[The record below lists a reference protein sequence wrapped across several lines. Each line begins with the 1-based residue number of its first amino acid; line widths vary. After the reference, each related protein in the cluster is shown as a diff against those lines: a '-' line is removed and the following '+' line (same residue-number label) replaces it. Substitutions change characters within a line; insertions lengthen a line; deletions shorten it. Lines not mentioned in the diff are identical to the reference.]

1 MSINKLSKYGIV
13 LVAAVT
19 VATVAQSQFGQSSSK
34 VYADEIASTVPTT
47 SEAPSTTPA
56 TSENVSTTPA
66 MSTSPETSEAP
77 VVSTTPATSEAPA
90 VVSTSE
96 NSEASATSENSETAT
111 MPIWSETE
119 TDSPINEK
127 AFKYISTRFVES
139 TDRENDF
146 GGGSFSLAKD
156 QIFTVPDEKI
166 AGYYYTITS
175 ADGKKYLPGD
185 IIKYADLKFDDPSNY
200 RVGEI
205 NVLTYTY
212 YKDKSSMIEAPS
224 LSKPS
229 GYSYKY
235 NSLKPST
242 IDQGIRSAWDHG
254 DTMTYHV
261 HYRVFDRNSKY
272 GVPVFEDI
280 APYDTVIVPK
290 NGSIKVNAR
299 VIPGYTLDSQHM
311 FNDNFNSSDK
321 TMTIQ
326 PEIGEDGYFL
336 GVVDKNGIPM
346 VGFTYFK
353 DNSES
358 AFKDSMTPAVSSLNT
373 SGKTLTYTVRK
384 YYNGRLG
391 SHYQN
396 NIEPG
401 ESKRLYSFSIG
412 ALGAPDTTLYE
423 TPGYFEVT
431 YDDVK
436 AGKNLYEFWLYQ
448 PDFFNADGT
457 PKDTATPETSVA
469 PAISEAPAVSTTP
482 TTSEAPAVSTTP
494 VISEAPAVSTAPAT
508 SETPAVSTT
517 PATSETPTVSTTPA
531 TSETPAVSTT
541 PVISEA
547 PAVSVTP
554 ATSEAPAVSTAP
566 ATSEA
571 PAVSTTPATSES
583 PAVSMTPATSEAPA
597 VSTTPATSEAPAVS
611 TTPVISEAPAV
622 TPSTSAN
629 PASSVTLDK
638 LSQKA
643 YKEMSSAQKGALVSS
658 SLASKAEHSMDSAMI
673 SSTQSHDEGMT
684 PATDGNLVGHNLPNT
699 GDTNAKVGILGMI
712 FVGLGLTSL
721 AYKGRH
727 RRSK

>member
-224 LSKPS
+224 LSKHS
-229 GYSYKY
+229 GYSFKY

-611 TTPVISEAPAV
+611 TTPVISESPAV

>member
-1 MSINKLSKYGIV
+1 MSINKFSKYGIV
-13 LVAAVT
+13 LVAAIT
-19 VATVAQSQFGQSSSK
+19 VATVAQSQFDQSSSK
-34 VYADEIASTVPTT
+34 VYADEIASTAPKT
-47 SEAPSTTPA
+47 SEVLSITPA
-56 TSENVSTTPA
+56 TSENDSTTPVV
-66 MSTSPETSEAP
+66 STSPE
-77 VVSTTPATSEAPA
+77 TSEAPA

-96 NSEASATSENSETAT
+96 NSEAPATSENSETAT

-119 TDSPINEK
+119 TDGPINEK
-127 AFKYISTRFVES
+127 AYKYISTRFVDS

-235 NSLKPST
+235 NSLDPST

-261 HYRVFDRNSKY
+261 HYRVFNRDSKY

-290 NGSIKVNAR
+290 NGSIKVNAK

-311 FNDNFNSSDK
+311 FNRDFNSSDK

-326 PEIGEDGYFL
+326 PGIGEDGYFH

-346 VGFTYFK
+346 VSFTYFK

-373 SGKTLTYTVRK
+373 SGNTLTYTVRK
-384 YYNGRLG
+384 YYNGRLRI
-391 SHYQN
+391 HYQA

-401 ESKRLYSFSIG
+401 ESKQLYSFSIG
-412 ALGAPDTTLYE
+412 ALGTPDRALYG
-423 TPGYFEVT
+423 TPGSFEVT

-436 AGKNLYEFWLYQ
+436 AGKNLYEFWRYQ

-457 PKDTATPETSVA
+457 PKDTATPSASVA
-469 PAISEAPAVSTTP
+469 PA
-482 TTSEAPAVSTTP
+482 TSEAPAVSTTP
-494 VISEAPAVSTAPAT
+494 ATSEAPAVSTTPATSETPAVSTAPATSEAPAVSTTPATSEAPAVSTTPATSEAPAVSTTPATSETPEVSTAPAT
-508 SETPAVSTT
+508 SETPAVST
-517 PATSETPTVSTTPA
+517 A
-531 TSETPAVSTT
+531 
-541 PVISEA
+541 
-547 PAVSVTP
+547 P

-571 PAVSTTPATSES
+571 PAVSTTPATSLVPS
-583 PAVSMTPATSEAPA
+583 KDIHSM
-597 VSTTPATSEAPAVS
+597 
-611 TTPVISEAPAV
+611 
-622 TPSTSAN
+622 N
-629 PASSVTLDK
+629 SVT
-638 LSQKA
+638 
-643 YKEMSSAQKGALVSS
+643 Y
-658 SLASKAEHSMDSAMI
+658 
-673 SSTQSHDEGMT
+673 SSTQTRNAGIKSEADGKLTSHD
-684 PATDGNLVGHNLPNT
+684 LPKT
-699 GDTNAKVGILGMI
+699 GDTNSKVGMLGMI
-712 FVGLGLTSL
+712 FVGLGLTSFV
-721 AYKGRH
+721 YKGRH

>member
-1 MSINKLSKYGIV
+1 MLPRRFILSINKFSKYGIV
-13 LVAAVT
+13 LVAAIT

-34 VYADEIASTVPTT
+34 VYADEIASTAPKT
-47 SEAPSTTPA
+47 SEVLSITPA
-56 TSENVSTTPA
+56 TSENDSTTPVV
-66 MSTSPETSEAP
+66 STSPE
-77 VVSTTPATSEAPA
+77 TSEAPA

-96 NSEASATSENSETAT
+96 NSEAPATSENSETAT

-139 TDRENDF
+139 TDKENDF

-261 HYRVFDRNSKY
+261 HYRVFDRDSKY

-280 APYDTVIVPK
+280 ASYDTVVVPK
-290 NGSIKVNAR
+290 NGSIKVDAK

-311 FNDNFNSSDK
+311 FNSNFNSTDK
-321 TMTIQ
+321 TMTIH
-326 PEIGEDGYFL
+326 PGIGEDGSFV

-358 AFKDSMTPAVSSLNT
+358 AFKNSMTPAVSSLNT

-384 YYNGRLG
+384 YYNGRLW

-401 ESKRLYSFSIG
+401 ESKQLYSFSIG
-412 ALGAPDTTLYE
+412 ALGGPDTTLYG

-436 AGKNLYEFWLYQ
+436 AGKNLYEFWRYE

-457 PKDTATPETSVA
+457 PKDT
-469 PAISEAPAVSTTP
+469 
-482 TTSEAPAVSTTP
+482 TTSAA
-494 VISEAPAVSTAPAT
+494 
-508 SETPAVSTT
+508 
-517 PATSETPTVSTTPA
+517 
-531 TSETPAVSTT
+531 
-541 PVISEA
+541 
-547 PAVSVTP
+547 
-554 ATSEAPAVSTAP
+554 STAP

-571 PAVSTTPATSES
+571 PAVS
-583 PAVSMTPATSEAPA
+583 VTPATSEAPA

-611 TTPVISEAPAV
+611 TTPATSEAPAV
-622 TPSTSAN
+622 ST
-629 PASSVTLDK
+629 
-638 LSQKA
+638 
-643 YKEMSSAQKGALVSS
+643 
-658 SLASKAEHSMDSAMI
+658 
-673 SSTQSHDEGMT
+673 T
-684 PATDGNLVGHNLPNT
+684 PATSEAPAVSTTPATSEAPAVSTTPATSETPAASTTPATSEAPAVSTTPATSLVPSKNIHSMNSVTSPFTQTRNAGIKSEADGKLTSHDLPKT
-699 GDTNAKVGILGMI
+699 GDTNSKVGMLGMVL
-712 FVGLGLTSL
+712 VGLGLTSFV
-721 AYKGRH
+721 YKGRH
-727 RRSK
+727 RRS

>member
-1 MSINKLSKYGIV
+1 MLPRRFILSINKFSKYGIV
-13 LVAAVT
+13 LVAAIT

-34 VYADEIASTVPTT
+34 VYADEIASTAPKT
-47 SEAPSTTPA
+47 SEVLSITPA
-56 TSENVSTTPA
+56 TSENDSTTPVV
-66 MSTSPETSEAP
+66 STSPE
-77 VVSTTPATSEAPA
+77 TSEAPA

-96 NSEASATSENSETAT
+96 NSEAPATSENSETAT

-139 TDRENDF
+139 TDKENDF

-261 HYRVFDRNSKY
+261 HYRVFDRDSKY

-280 APYDTVIVPK
+280 ASYDTVVVPK
-290 NGSIKVNAR
+290 NGSIKVDAK

-311 FNDNFNSSDK
+311 FNSNFNSTDK
-321 TMTIQ
+321 TMTIH
-326 PEIGEDGYFL
+326 PGIGEDGSFV

-358 AFKDSMTPAVSSLNT
+358 AFKNSMTPAVSSLNT

-384 YYNGRLG
+384 YYNGRLW

-401 ESKRLYSFSIG
+401 ESKQLYSFSIG
-412 ALGAPDTTLYE
+412 ALGGPDTTLYG

-436 AGKNLYEFWLYQ
+436 AGKNLYEFWRYE

-457 PKDTATPETSVA
+457 PKDT
-469 PAISEAPAVSTTP
+469 
-482 TTSEAPAVSTTP
+482 TTSAA
-494 VISEAPAVSTAPAT
+494 
-508 SETPAVSTT
+508 
-517 PATSETPTVSTTPA
+517 
-531 TSETPAVSTT
+531 
-541 PVISEA
+541 
-547 PAVSVTP
+547 
-554 ATSEAPAVSTAP
+554 STAP

-571 PAVSTTPATSES
+571 PAVS
-583 PAVSMTPATSEAPA
+583 VTPATSEAPA

-611 TTPVISEAPAV
+611 TTPATSEAPAV
-622 TPSTSAN
+622 ST
-629 PASSVTLDK
+629 
-638 LSQKA
+638 
-643 YKEMSSAQKGALVSS
+643 
-658 SLASKAEHSMDSAMI
+658 
-673 SSTQSHDEGMT
+673 T
-684 PATDGNLVGHNLPNT
+684 PATSEAPAVSTTPATSEAPAVSTTLATGLVPSKNIHSMNSVTSPFTQTRNAGIKSEADGKLTSHDLPKT
-699 GDTNAKVGILGMI
+699 GDTNSKVGMLGMVL
-712 FVGLGLTSL
+712 VGLGLTSFV
-721 AYKGRH
+721 YKGRH
-727 RRSK
+727 RRS

>member
-34 VYADEIASTVPTT
+34 VFADEIASTTPKT
-47 SEAPSTTPA
+47 SEVSSITPA

-66 MSTSPETSEAP
+66 VSTSPETSEAP

-96 NSEASATSENSETAT
+96 NSEAPATSENSETAT

-119 TDSPINEK
+119 TDGPINEK
-127 AFKYISTRFVES
+127 AYKYISTRFVDS

-146 GGGSFSLAKD
+146 GGGFFNIAKD
-156 QIFTVPDEKI
+156 QNFTVPDEKI

-185 IIKYADLKFDDPSNY
+185 IIKYADLKFDDLTNY

-205 NVLTYTY
+205 NGLTYTY
-212 YKDKSSMIEAPS
+212 YRDKSSMIEAPS

-235 NSLKPST
+235 NSLRPST

-261 HYRVFDRNSKY
+261 HYRVFNRDSKY

-290 NGSIKVNAR
+290 NGSIKVNAK

-311 FNDNFNSSDK
+311 FNMDFNSSDK
-321 TMTIQ
+321 NMTIQ
-326 PEIGEDGYFL
+326 PGIGEDGYFH

-384 YYNGRLG
+384 YYNGRLS

-401 ESKRLYSFSIG
+401 ESKQLFSFSIG
-412 ALGAPDTTLYE
+412 ALGTPDTTLYG

-436 AGKNLYEFWLYQ
+436 AGKNLYEFWRYE

-457 PKDTATPETSVA
+457 PKDTTTSAASTA
-469 PAISEAPAVSTTP
+469 PA
-482 TTSEAPAVSTTP
+482 TSEAPAVSTTP
-494 VISEAPAVSTAPAT
+494 ATSEAPAVSTTPATSEAPAVSTTPATSEAPAVSTTPATSETPAVSTAPAT

-517 PATSETPTVSTTPA
+517 PATSEAPAVSTTPA
-531 TSETPAVSTT
+531 TSETPAVSTAPAT
-541 PVISEA
+541 SET
-547 PAVSVTP
+547 PAVSTAPATSETPAVSTAPATSETPAVSTTP

-571 PAVSTTPATSES
+571 PAVSTTPATSEA
-583 PAVSMTPATSEAPA
+583 PAVSTAPATSETPA
-597 VSTTPATSEAPAVS
+597 VSTTPATSLVTS
-611 TTPVISEAPAV
+611 KDNHSMNFV
-622 TPSTSAN
+622 TPS
-629 PASSVTLDK
+629 
-638 LSQKA
+638 
-643 YKEMSSAQKGALVSS
+643 
-658 SLASKAEHSMDSAMI
+658 
-673 SSTQSHDEGMT
+673 STQTRTAGIKSETDGKLTSHD
-684 PATDGNLVGHNLPNT
+684 LPKT
-699 GDTNAKVGILGMI
+699 GDTNSKVGMLGMVL
-712 FVGLGLTSL
+712 VGLGLTSFV
-721 AYKGRH
+721 YKGRH

>member
-34 VYADEIASTVPTT
+34 VYADEIASTAPTT

-56 TSENVSTTPA
+56 TSEAPAISTTPA
-66 MSTSPETSEAP
+66 VSTSPEISEAP

-224 LSKPS
+224 LSKHS
-229 GYSYKY
+229 GYSFKY

-571 PAVSTTPATSES
+571 PAVSTTP
-583 PAVSMTPATSEAPA
+583 
-597 VSTTPATSEAPAVS
+597 
-611 TTPVISEAPAV
+611 VISEAPAV

-658 SLASKAEHSMDSAMI
+658 SLTSKAEHSMDSAMI

>member
-1 MSINKLSKYGIV
+1 MLPRRFILSINKFSKYGIV
-13 LVAAVT
+13 LVAAIT

-34 VYADEIASTVPTT
+34 VYADEIASTAPKT
-47 SEAPSTTPA
+47 SEVLSITPA
-56 TSENVSTTPA
+56 TSENDSTTPVV
-66 MSTSPETSEAP
+66 STSPE
-77 VVSTTPATSEAPA
+77 TSEAPA

-96 NSEASATSENSETAT
+96 NSEAPATSENSETAT

-139 TDRENDF
+139 TDKENDF

-261 HYRVFDRNSKY
+261 HYRVFDRDSKY

-280 APYDTVIVPK
+280 ASYDTVVVPK
-290 NGSIKVNAR
+290 NGSIKVDAK

-311 FNDNFNSSDK
+311 FNSNFNSTDK
-321 TMTIQ
+321 TMTIH
-326 PEIGEDGYFL
+326 PGIGEDGSFV

-358 AFKDSMTPAVSSLNT
+358 AFKNSMTPAVSSLNT

-384 YYNGRLG
+384 YYNGRLW

-401 ESKRLYSFSIG
+401 ESKQLYSFSIG
-412 ALGAPDTTLYE
+412 ALGGPDTTLYG

-436 AGKNLYEFWLYQ
+436 AGKNLYEFWRYE

-457 PKDTATPETSVA
+457 PKDT
-469 PAISEAPAVSTTP
+469 
-482 TTSEAPAVSTTP
+482 TTSAA
-494 VISEAPAVSTAPAT
+494 
-508 SETPAVSTT
+508 
-517 PATSETPTVSTTPA
+517 
-531 TSETPAVSTT
+531 
-541 PVISEA
+541 
-547 PAVSVTP
+547 
-554 ATSEAPAVSTAP
+554 STAP

-571 PAVSTTPATSES
+571 PAVS
-583 PAVSMTPATSEAPA
+583 VTPATSEAPA

-611 TTPVISEAPAV
+611 TTPATSEAPAV
-622 TPSTSAN
+622 ST
-629 PASSVTLDK
+629 
-638 LSQKA
+638 
-643 YKEMSSAQKGALVSS
+643 
-658 SLASKAEHSMDSAMI
+658 
-673 SSTQSHDEGMT
+673 T
-684 PATDGNLVGHNLPNT
+684 PATSEAPAVSTTPATSEAPAVSTTPATSETPAASTTPATSEAPAVSTTPATSEAPAVSTTPATSEAPAVSTTPATSLVPSKNIHSMNSVTSPFTQTRNAGIKSEADGKLTSHDLPKT
-699 GDTNAKVGILGMI
+699 GDTNSKVGMLGMVL
-712 FVGLGLTSL
+712 VGLGLTSFV
-721 AYKGRH
+721 YKGRH
-727 RRSK
+727 RRS

>member
-19 VATVAQSQFGQSSSK
+19 VATVAQSQFCQSSTK

-66 MSTSPETSEAP
+66 VSTSPETSETPA
-77 VVSTTPATSEAPA
+77 VSTTPATSEAPA

-224 LSKPS
+224 LSKHS
-229 GYSYKY
+229 GYSFKY

-326 PEIGEDGYFL
+326 PGIGEDGYFR

-358 AFKDSMTPAVSSLNT
+358 AFKDSVTPAVSSLNT

-384 YYNGRLG
+384 YYNGILG
-391 SHYQN
+391 IHYQN

-436 AGKNLYEFWLYQ
+436 AGKNLYEFWRYE

-457 PKDTATPETSVA
+457 PKVTDTSSTPVT
-469 PAISEAPAVSTTP
+469 STT
-482 TTSEAPAVSTTP
+482 
-494 VISEAPAVSTAPAT
+494 
-508 SETPAVSTT
+508 
-517 PATSETPTVSTTPA
+517 
-531 TSETPAVSTT
+531 
-541 PVISEA
+541 
-547 PAVSVTP
+547 
-554 ATSEAPAVSTAP
+554 P

-571 PAVSTTPATSES
+571 PAVSTTPAASEA
-583 PAVSMTPATSEAPA
+583 PAAVSTTPATSEAPA

-611 TTPVISEAPAV
+611 TTPATSEAPAV
-622 TPSTSAN
+622 STTPATSEAPAVSTTPATSEAPAVSTTPATSEAPAVSTTPATSETPAVSTTPATSEVTKPAVIPSTSVN

-643 YKEMSSAQKGALVSS
+643 YKEMSSAQRWASVSS
-658 SLASKAEHSMDSAMI
+658 PLASKADHFMNSAMI
-673 SSTQSHDEGMT
+673 SSTQSHDEVMT
-684 PATDGNLVGHNLPNT
+684 SATDGKLTSHDLPNT

>member
-1 MSINKLSKYGIV
+1 
-13 LVAAVT
+13 
-19 VATVAQSQFGQSSSK
+19 
-34 VYADEIASTVPTT
+34 
-47 SEAPSTTPA
+47 
-56 TSENVSTTPA
+56 
-66 MSTSPETSEAP
+66 MSTSPETSEASA
-77 VVSTTPATSEAPA
+77 VSTTPATSEAPA

-96 NSEASATSENSETAT
+96 NSEAPATSENSETAT

-139 TDRENDF
+139 TDKENDF

-166 AGYYYTITS
+166 AGYYYTITA

-185 IIKYADLKFDDPSNY
+185 IIKYADLKFDDLTNY

-205 NVLTYTY
+205 NGLTYTY
-212 YKDKSSMIEAPS
+212 YRDKSSMIEAPS

-235 NSLKPST
+235 NSLRPST

-261 HYRVFDRNSKY
+261 HYRVFNRDSKY

-290 NGSIKVNAR
+290 NGSIKVNAK

-311 FNDNFNSSDK
+311 FNMDFNSSDK

-326 PEIGEDGYFL
+326 PGIGEDGYFH

-384 YYNGRLG
+384 YYNGRLS

-401 ESKRLYSFSIG
+401 ESKQLFSFSIG
-412 ALGAPDTTLYE
+412 ALGTPDTTLYG

-436 AGKNLYEFWLYQ
+436 AGKNLYEFWRYE

-457 PKDTATPETSVA
+457 PKDTATPSASVA
-469 PAISEAPAVSTTP
+469 PAISEAPVASTTP
-482 TTSEAPAVSTTP
+482 ATSEAPAASTTPATSEAPAVSTTP
-494 VISEAPAVSTAPAT
+494 ATSEAPAASA
-508 SETPAVSTT
+508 T
-517 PATSETPTVSTTPA
+517 PATSEAPAVSTTPA

-554 ATSEAPAVSTAP
+554 ATSEAPAASTTPATSEAPAVITTP

-571 PAVSTTPATSES
+571 PAVSTA
-583 PAVSMTPATSEAPA
+583 PATSEAPA

-611 TTPVISEAPAV
+611 TAPATSEV
-622 TPSTSAN
+622 TKPAVIPSTSVN

-643 YKEMSSAQKGALVSS
+643 YKKMSSAQRWASVSS
-658 SLASKAEHSMDSAMI
+658 PLASKADHSMDSAMI

-684 PATDGNLVGHNLPNT
+684 PATGRKLAGHNLPNT

>member
-1 MSINKLSKYGIV
+1 MLPRRFILSINKFSKYGIV
-13 LVAAVT
+13 LVAAIT

-34 VYADEIASTVPTT
+34 VYADEIASTAPKT
-47 SEAPSTTPA
+47 SEVLSITPA
-56 TSENVSTTPA
+56 TSENDSTTPVV
-66 MSTSPETSEAP
+66 STSPE
-77 VVSTTPATSEAPA
+77 TSEAPA

-96 NSEASATSENSETAT
+96 NSEAPATSENSETAT

-139 TDRENDF
+139 TDKENDF

-261 HYRVFDRNSKY
+261 HYRVFDRDSKY

-280 APYDTVIVPK
+280 ASYDTVVVPK
-290 NGSIKVNAR
+290 NGSIKVDAK

-311 FNDNFNSSDK
+311 FNSNFNSTDK
-321 TMTIQ
+321 TMTIH
-326 PEIGEDGYFL
+326 PGIGEDGSFV

-358 AFKDSMTPAVSSLNT
+358 AFKNSMTPAVSSLNT

-384 YYNGRLG
+384 YYNGRLW

-401 ESKRLYSFSIG
+401 ESKQLYSFSIG
-412 ALGAPDTTLYE
+412 ALGGPDTTLYG

-436 AGKNLYEFWLYQ
+436 AGKNLYEFWRYE

-457 PKDTATPETSVA
+457 PKDT
-469 PAISEAPAVSTTP
+469 
-482 TTSEAPAVSTTP
+482 TTSAA
-494 VISEAPAVSTAPAT
+494 
-508 SETPAVSTT
+508 
-517 PATSETPTVSTTPA
+517 
-531 TSETPAVSTT
+531 
-541 PVISEA
+541 
-547 PAVSVTP
+547 
-554 ATSEAPAVSTAP
+554 STAP

-571 PAVSTTPATSES
+571 PAVS
-583 PAVSMTPATSEAPA
+583 VTPATSEAPA

-611 TTPVISEAPAV
+611 TTPATSEAPAV
-622 TPSTSAN
+622 ST
-629 PASSVTLDK
+629 
-638 LSQKA
+638 
-643 YKEMSSAQKGALVSS
+643 
-658 SLASKAEHSMDSAMI
+658 
-673 SSTQSHDEGMT
+673 T
-684 PATDGNLVGHNLPNT
+684 PATSETPAASTTPATSEAPAVSTTPATSEAPAVSTTPATSEAPAVSTTLATGLVPSKNIHSMNSVTSPFTQTRNAGIKSEADGKLTSHDLPKT
-699 GDTNAKVGILGMI
+699 GDTNSKVGMLGMVL
-712 FVGLGLTSL
+712 VGLGLTSFV
-721 AYKGRH
+721 YKGRH
-727 RRSK
+727 RRS